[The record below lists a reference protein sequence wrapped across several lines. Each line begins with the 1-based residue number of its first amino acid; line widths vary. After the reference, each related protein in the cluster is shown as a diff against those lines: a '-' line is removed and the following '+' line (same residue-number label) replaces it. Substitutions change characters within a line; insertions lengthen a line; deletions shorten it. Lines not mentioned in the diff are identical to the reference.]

1 MALLTLHGASLSFSD
16 FPLLDHAEL
25 TIERG
30 ERLCL
35 VGRNGAGKSTL
46 MKVIAS
52 ELPLDDGRLVLQQ
65 DLKVTR
71 LEQDPPASSEITVF
85 DYAAEGLAGVGE
97 LLKQYHHVSH
107 ALAHDPSDANIRT
120 MSQLQEQLDYQNGW
134 QYETRINQVLTLLDL
149 DPDVTLDSL
158 SGGWLRK
165 VALARALAC
174 DPDLLLLDEPTN
186 HLDIDAINWLE
197 EFLKDFRGAI
207 VFISHDREFIH
218 KLATRII
225 DLDRGV
231 ITSWPGNYD
240 EYLQG
245 KEEWLRVEELKNAEF
260 DRKLAQEEV
269 WVRQGIKARRTR
281 NEGRVRALKAMRMER
296 TQRRELQGKA
306 KLQLDEAGRSGKL
319 VFESEGL
326 GLDFGDRTL
335 FQGLDLQVLRGD
347 KIALVGPNGCGKS
360 TLIKLLLGQLEATR
374 GSVRQGTNLEV
385 AYFDQY
391 REQLDPEKTV
401 VDNVGEGK
409 QEVMVR
415 GRSRHILGYL
425 QDFLFEPKRA
435 RTPVKALSGGEK
447 NRLLLAK
454 LFLKPSNLLILD
466 EPTNDLDVE
475 TLELL
480 EELLADY
487 PGTLLLVSHDRRFID
502 NTVTGCWLFEGD
514 GRISDYVG
522 GYADMT
528 ATRAQQ
534 QSQLAA
540 QQAVKQPQS
549 KAPEP
554 VVTQAPVA
562 AKQKKLSYKLQ
573 LELDN
578 LPARLE
584 QLEAELDA
592 LQTEIN
598 HPGFFSLPAEQT
610 QTKLDA
616 LNAAEAALE
625 QAFSRWEEL
634 EALKHQD

>member
-1 MALLTLHGASLSFSD
+1 MALLTLHGACLSFSD
-16 FPLLDHAEL
+16 FPLLDNAEL
-25 TIERG
+25 SIERG

-46 MKVIAS
+46 MKIIAG
-52 ELPLDDGRLVLQQ
+52 ELPLDDGRMVQQQ

-71 LEQDPPASSEITVF
+71 LEQDPPASSDLTVF
-85 DYAAEGLAGVGE
+85 DYTAEGLAGVGE
-97 LLKQYHHVSH
+97 LLKQYHYISME
-107 ALAHDPSDANIRT
+107 LAHDPSDANIRI
-120 MSQLQEQLDYQNGW
+120 MSDLQEQLDYQNGW
-134 QYETRINQVLTLLDL
+134 QFETRISQVLTLLNL
-149 DPDVTLDSL
+149 DPDATLDSL

-186 HLDIDAINWLE
+186 HLDIEAINWLE
-197 EFLKDFRGAI
+197 DFLKDFRGAI

-245 KEEWLRVEELKNAEF
+245 KEEALRVEELQHAEF

-281 NEGRVRALKAMRMER
+281 NEGRVRALEAMRMER
-296 TQRRELQGKA
+296 SQRRELQGKA
-306 KLQLDEAGRSGKL
+306 KLQMDDVNRSGKL
-319 VFESEGL
+319 VFETEGL

-360 TLIKLLLGQLEATR
+360 TLIKLLLGQLEPSR
-374 GSVRQGTNLEV
+374 GLVKGGTKLEV

-391 REQLDPEKTV
+391 RDQLDPEQTV
-401 VDNVGEGK
+401 MDNVGEGK

-522 GYADMT
+522 GYADMM

-534 QSQLAA
+534 STQLAA
-540 QQAVKQPQS
+540 KAAQVKT
-549 KAPEP
+549 PEP
-554 VVTQAPVA
+554 VAVA
-562 AKQKKLSYKLQ
+562 SPAASKVKKLSYKLQ

-584 QLEAELDA
+584 QLETELNA
-592 LQTEIN
+592 LQAEVN
-598 HPGFFSLPAEQT
+598 HPGFFALPSDQT
-610 QTKLDA
+610 QLKLDA

>member
-1 MALLTLHGASLSFSD
+1 
-16 FPLLDHAEL
+16 
-25 TIERG
+25 
-30 ERLCL
+30 
-35 VGRNGAGKSTL
+35 
-46 MKVIAS
+46 
-52 ELPLDDGRLVLQQ
+52 
-65 DLKVTR
+65 
-71 LEQDPPASSEITVF
+71 
-85 DYAAEGLAGVGE
+85 
-97 LLKQYHHVSH
+97 
-107 ALAHDPSDANIRT
+107 
-120 MSQLQEQLDYQNGW
+120 
-134 QYETRINQVLTLLDL
+134 
-149 DPDVTLDSL
+149 
-158 SGGWLRK
+158 
-165 VALARALAC
+165 
-174 DPDLLLLDEPTN
+174 EPTN
-186 HLDIDAINWLE
+186 HLDIEAINWLE

-319 VFESEGL
+319 VFEAEGL
-326 GLDFGDRTL
+326 GLDFGERTL

-360 TLIKLLLGQLEATR
+360 TLIKLLLGQIDATR

-522 GYADMT
+522 GYADMM

-534 QSQLAA
+534 QAA
-540 QQAVKQPQS
+540 LQAKSAPS

-554 VVTQAPVA
+554 VVVSEAP
-562 AKQKKLSYKLQ
+562 KKSKKLSYKLQ
-573 LELDN
+573 LELDG

-584 QLEAELDA
+584 QLEAELEA
-592 LQTEIN
+592 LQGEIN
-598 HPGFFSLPAEQT
+598 QPGFFSLPSDQT
-610 QTKLDA
+610 QPKLDA

-625 QAFSRWEEL
+625 EAFARWEEL
-634 EALKHQD
+634 EGLKNQE

>member
-1 MALLTLHGASLSFSD
+1 M
-16 FPLLDHAEL
+16 
-25 TIERG
+25 
-30 ERLCL
+30 
-35 VGRNGAGKSTL
+35 
-46 MKVIAS
+46 
-52 ELPLDDGRLVLQQ
+52 
-65 DLKVTR
+65 
-71 LEQDPPASSEITVF
+71 
-85 DYAAEGLAGVGE
+85 
-97 LLKQYHHVSH
+97 
-107 ALAHDPSDANIRT
+107 
-120 MSQLQEQLDYQNGW
+120 
-134 QYETRINQVLTLLDL
+134 
-149 DPDVTLDSL
+149 
-158 SGGWLRK
+158 
-165 VALARALAC
+165 
-174 DPDLLLLDEPTN
+174 
-186 HLDIDAINWLE
+186 
-197 EFLKDFRGAI
+197 
-207 VFISHDREFIH
+207 
-218 KLATRII
+218 
-225 DLDRGV
+225 
-231 ITSWPGNYD
+231 
-240 EYLQG
+240 
-245 KEEWLRVEELKNAEF
+245 RVEELKNAEF

-306 KLQLDEAGRSGKL
+306 KLQLDEASRSGKL

-360 TLIKLLLGQLEATR
+360 TLIKLLLGQLSPSR
-374 GSVRQGTNLEV
+374 GTVKGGTNLEV

-514 GRISDYVG
+514 GQISDYVG
-522 GYADMT
+522 GYADMM

-534 QSQLAA
+534 QA
-540 QQAVKQPQS
+540 QQSAQQVAKQVQS
-549 KAPEP
+549 KTPEP
-554 VVTQAPVA
+554 VVAPAPA
-562 AKQKKLSYKLQ
+562 ATKAKKLSYKLQ

-598 HPGFFSLPAEQT
+598 HPGFFSLPSDQT
-610 QTKLDA
+610 QAKLDA

>member
-1 MALLTLHGASLSFSD
+1 
-16 FPLLDHAEL
+16 
-25 TIERG
+25 
-30 ERLCL
+30 
-35 VGRNGAGKSTL
+35 
-46 MKVIAS
+46 
-52 ELPLDDGRLVLQQ
+52 
-65 DLKVTR
+65 
-71 LEQDPPASSEITVF
+71 
-85 DYAAEGLAGVGE
+85 
-97 LLKQYHHVSH
+97 
-107 ALAHDPSDANIRT
+107 
-120 MSQLQEQLDYQNGW
+120 
-134 QYETRINQVLTLLDL
+134 
-149 DPDVTLDSL
+149 
-158 SGGWLRK
+158 RK

-186 HLDIDAINWLE
+186 HLDIEAINWLE

-225 DLDRGV
+225 DLDRGE

-240 EYLQG
+240 QYLLG

-281 NEGRVRALKAMRMER
+281 NEGRVRALEAMRMER
-296 TQRRELQGKA
+296 SQRRELQGKA
-306 KLQLDEAGRSGKL
+306 KLQMDDVNRSGKL
-319 VFESEGL
+319 VFETEGL

-360 TLIKLLLGQLEATR
+360 TLIKLLLGQLDPSR
-374 GSVRQGTNLEV
+374 GLVKGGTKLEV

-391 REQLDPEKTV
+391 RDQLDPEQTV
-401 VDNVGEGK
+401 MENVGEGK

-522 GYADMT
+522 GYADMM
-528 ATRAQQ
+528 ATRAL
-534 QSQLAA
+534 QST
-540 QQAVKQPQS
+540 QQAAKVAQAKT
-549 KAPEP
+549 PESAAVASQ
-554 VVTQAPVA
+554 VVT
-562 AKQKKLSYKLQ
+562 KTKKLSYKLQ

-584 QLEAELDA
+584 QLETELDA
-592 LQTEIN
+592 LQAEVN
-598 HPGFFSLPAEQT
+598 HPGFFALPSDQT
-610 QTKLDA
+610 QLKLDA

>member
-1 MALLTLHGASLSFSD
+1 MALLTLHGACLSFSD
-16 FPLLDHAEL
+16 FPLLDNAEL
-25 TIERG
+25 SIERG

-46 MKVIAS
+46 MKVIAG
-52 ELPLDDGRLVLQQ
+52 ELPLDDGRMVQQQ

-71 LEQDPPASSEITVF
+71 LEQDPPASSDLTVF
-85 DYAAEGLAGVGE
+85 DYTAEGLAGVGE
-97 LLKQYHHVSH
+97 ILKQYHHISME
-107 ALAHDPSDANIRT
+107 LAHDPSDANIRI
-120 MSQLQEQLDYQNGW
+120 MSELQEQLDYQNGW
-134 QYETRINQVLTLLDL
+134 QFETRISQVLTLLNL
-149 DPDVTLDSL
+149 DPDATLDSL

-186 HLDIDAINWLE
+186 HLDIEAINWLE

-225 DLDRGV
+225 DLDRGE

-240 EYLQG
+240 QYLQG

-281 NEGRVRALKAMRMER
+281 NEGRVRALEAMRMER
-296 TQRRELQGKA
+296 SQRRELQGKA
-306 KLQLDEAGRSGKL
+306 KLQMDDVNRSGKL
-319 VFESEGL
+319 VFETEGL

-360 TLIKLLLGQLEATR
+360 TLIKLLLGQLEPSR
-374 GSVRQGTNLEV
+374 GVVKGGTKLEV

-391 REQLDPEKTV
+391 RDQLDPEQTV
-401 VDNVGEGK
+401 MDNVGEGK

-522 GYADMT
+522 GYADMMD
-528 ATRAQQ
+528 TRALQTA
-534 QSQLAA
+534 QSVKAA
-540 QQAVKQPQS
+540 S
-549 KAPEP
+549 KAPLATEP
-554 VVTQAPVA
+554 VAVASEPV
-562 AKQKKLSYKLQ
+562 KKTRKLSYKVQ
-573 LELDN
+573 LELDE
-578 LPARLE
+578 LPAKLE
-584 QLEAELDA
+584 QLEAELDT
-592 LQTEIN
+592 LQGEVN
-598 HPGFFSLPAEQT
+598 EPGFFSLSAEQT
-610 QTKLDA
+610 QQK
-616 LNAAEAALE
+616 LNALSAAEVALD

>member
-1 MALLTLHGASLSFSD
+1 MALLTLHGACLSFSD
-16 FPLLDHAEL
+16 FPLLDNAEL
-25 TIERG
+25 SIERG

-46 MKVIAS
+46 MKIIAG
-52 ELPLDDGRLVLQQ
+52 ELPLDDGRMVQQQ

-71 LEQDPPASSEITVF
+71 LEQDPPASSDLTVF
-85 DYAAEGLAGVGE
+85 DYTAEGLAGVGE
-97 LLKQYHHVSH
+97 LLKQYHHISME
-107 ALAHDPSDANIRT
+107 LAHDPSDANIRI
-120 MSQLQEQLDYQNGW
+120 MSDLQEQLDYQNGW
-134 QYETRINQVLTLLDL
+134 QFETRISQVLTLLNL
-149 DPDVTLDSL
+149 DPDATLDSL

-186 HLDIDAINWLE
+186 HLDIEAINWLE
-197 EFLKDFRGAI
+197 DFLKDFRGAI
-207 VFISHDREFIH
+207 V
-218 KLATRII
+218 
-225 DLDRGV
+225 
-231 ITSWPGNYD
+231 
-240 EYLQG
+240 LQG
-245 KEEWLRVEELKNAEF
+245 KEEALRVEELQHAEF

-281 NEGRVRALKAMRMER
+281 NEGRVRALEAMRMER
-296 TQRRELQGKA
+296 SQRRELQGKA
-306 KLQLDEAGRSGKL
+306 KLQMDDVNRSGKL
-319 VFESEGL
+319 VFETEGL

-360 TLIKLLLGQLEATR
+360 TLIKLLLGQLEPSR
-374 GSVRQGTNLEV
+374 GLVKGGTKLEV

-391 REQLDPEKTV
+391 RDQLDPEQTV
-401 VDNVGEGK
+401 MDNVGEGK

-466 EPTNDLDVE
+466 EPK
-475 TLELL
+475 
-480 EELLADY
+480 LLADY

-522 GYADMT
+522 GYADMM

-534 QSQLAA
+534 STQLAEKAA
-540 QQAVKQPQS
+540 QVKT
-549 KAPEP
+549 PEP
-554 VVTQAPVA
+554 VAVA
-562 AKQKKLSYKLQ
+562 SPAASKVKKLSYKLQ

-584 QLEAELDA
+584 QLETELNA
-592 LQTEIN
+592 LQAEVN
-598 HPGFFSLPAEQT
+598 HPGFFALPSDQT
-610 QTKLDA
+610 QLKLDA

>member
-1 MALLTLHGASLSFSD
+1 MALLTLHGACLSFSD
-16 FPLLDHAEL
+16 APLLDHADL
-25 TIERG
+25 QIERG

-46 MKVIAS
+46 MKILAG
-52 ELPLDDGRLVLQQ
+52 EMALDDGRLIIQQ
-65 DLKVTR
+65 DLKIAR
-71 LEQDPPASSEITVF
+71 LEQDPPASSEHSVF
-85 DYAAEGLAGVGE
+85 DYAAEGLAEVGQ
-97 LLKQYHHVSH
+97 LLKDYHHASLLV
-107 ALAHDPSDANIRT
+107 AKDPSDQHIRT
-120 MSQLQEQLDYQNGW
+120 MSRLQEQLDHSQGW
-134 QYETRINQVLTLLDL
+134 QFETRINQVLQLLDL
-149 DPDVTLDSL
+149 NPDARLSSL

-165 VALARALAC
+165 VALARALAG

-186 HLDIDAINWLE
+186 HLDIDAIQWLE
-197 EFLKDFRGAI
+197 NFLKDFRGAI

-218 KLATRII
+218 RLSTRII
-225 DLDRGV
+225 DLDRGH
-231 ITSWPGNYD
+231 ITSWPGDYD
-240 EYLQG
+240 QYLTG
-245 KEEWLRVEELKNAEF
+245 KEEALRVEELQNAEF

-296 TQRRELQGKA
+296 RERRELQGKA
-306 KLQLDEAGRSGKL
+306 RLKMEEANRSGKL
-319 VFESEGL
+319 VFEAEGVNL
-326 GLDFGDRTL
+326 AFDEKTL
-335 FQGLDLQVLRGD
+335 FSNLELLVQRGD

-360 TLIKLLLGQLEATR
+360 TLIKLLLGDLVPDA
-374 GSVRQGTNLEV
+374 GSVRRGTNLEV

-391 REQLDPEKTV
+391 REQLDPDQTV
-401 VDNVGEGK
+401 MENVGEGK
-409 QEVMVR
+409 QEVTVG
-415 GRSRHILGYL
+415 GRTRHILGYL
-425 QDFLFEPKRA
+425 QDFLFEPKRS
-435 RTPVKALSGGEK
+435 RTPVRALSGGEK

-514 GRISDYVG
+514 GRINDYVG
-522 GYADMT
+522 GYADMM

-534 QSQLAA
+534 A
-540 QQAVKQPQS
+540 P
-549 KAPEP
+549 APEA
-554 VVTQAPVA
+554 TAKRAEPVA
-562 AKQKKLSYKLQ
+562 TPSEPVKKNRKLSYKLQ

-584 QLEAELDA
+584 QLEQEIAA
-592 LQTEIN
+592 LQEEIN
-598 HPGFFSLPAEQT
+598 QPGFFTLSTEQT
-610 QTKLDA
+610 QSKLDA
-616 LNAAEAALE
+616 LSAAEVALD

-634 EALKHQD
+634 EALKQQD

>member
-1 MALLTLHGASLSFSD
+1 M
-16 FPLLDHAEL
+16 
-25 TIERG
+25 
-30 ERLCL
+30 
-35 VGRNGAGKSTL
+35 
-46 MKVIAS
+46 
-52 ELPLDDGRLVLQQ
+52 
-65 DLKVTR
+65 
-71 LEQDPPASSEITVF
+71 
-85 DYAAEGLAGVGE
+85 
-97 LLKQYHHVSH
+97 
-107 ALAHDPSDANIRT
+107 
-120 MSQLQEQLDYQNGW
+120 
-134 QYETRINQVLTLLDL
+134 
-149 DPDVTLDSL
+149 TLDSL

-522 GYADMT
+522 GYADMM

-540 QQAVKQPQS
+540 QQVANQPQS

-584 QLEAELDA
+584 QLEADLDA

>member
-1 MALLTLHGASLSFSD
+1 MALLTLHGACLSFSD
-16 FPLLDHAEL
+16 FPLLDNAEL

-65 DLKVTR
+65 DLKVNR
-71 LEQDPPASSEITVF
+71 LEQDPPASSELTVF

-97 LLKQYHHVSH
+97 LLKQYHHISME
-107 ALAHDPSDANIRT
+107 LASDPSDANIRK
-120 MSQLQEQLDYQNGW
+120 MSELQEQLDYQNGW
-134 QYETRINQVLTLLDL
+134 QFETRISQVLTLLGL

-186 HLDIDAINWLE
+186 HLDIEAINWLE
-197 EFLKDFRGAI
+197 DFLKDFRGAI

-225 DLDRGV
+225 DLDRGA

-281 NEGRVRALKAMRMER
+281 NEGRVRALEAMRMER
-296 TQRRELQGKA
+296 SQRRELQGKA
-306 KLQLDEAGRSGKL
+306 KLQLDEVNRSGKL
-319 VFESEGL
+319 VFETEGL

-335 FQGLDLQVLRGD
+335 FKGLDLQVLRGD

-360 TLIKLLLGQLEATR
+360 TLIKLLLGQLEPTR
-374 GSVRQGTNLEV
+374 GTVKGGTNLEV

-391 REQLDPEKTV
+391 REQLDPEQTV

-480 EELLADY
+480 EELLSDY

-522 GYADMT
+522 GYADMM
-528 ATRAQQ
+528 ATREQQNAQQ
-534 QSQLAA
+534 QAKGA
-540 QQAVKQPQS
+540 TV

-554 VVTQAPVA
+554 VAAAAPEA
-562 AKQKKLSYKLQ
+562 PKKSKKLSYKLQ
-573 LELDN
+573 LELEG

-584 QLEAELDA
+584 QLESELDA
-592 LQTEIN
+592 LQSEIN
-598 HPGFFSLPAEQT
+598 QPGFFSLPADKT
-610 QTKLDA
+610 QPKLDA

-625 QAFSRWEEL
+625 QAFARWEEL
-634 EALKHQD
+634 EGLKNQE

>member
-1 MALLTLHGASLSFSD
+1 MTLLKFSD
-16 FPLLDHAEL
+16 VSLAYGSTPLLDGVSWQIA
-25 TIERG
+25 RG
-30 ERLCL
+30 ERVCII
-35 VGRNGAGKSTL
+35 GRNGTGKSSMLKLVRGTQ
-46 MKVIAS
+46 S
-52 ELPLDDGRLVLQQ
+52 LDDGEIWRAPG
-65 DLKVTR
+65 LKIGELPQELPR
-71 LEQDPPASSEITVF
+71 ADERTVF
-85 DYAAEGLAGVGE
+85 DVVAEGLAEVGA
-97 LLKQYHHVSH
+97 LLAEYHHLVQH
-107 ALAHDPSDANIRT
+107 KLGDAELERLTQVQQALEARDGWRLQ
-120 MSQLQEQLDYQNGW
+120 QLVDSTISRLQLPADK
-134 QYETRINQVLTLLDL
+134 TLAE
-149 DPDVTLDSL
+149 L
-158 SGGWLRK
+158 SGGWRRRVLLAQAL
-165 VALARALAC
+165 VAE
-174 DPDLLLLDEPTN
+174 PDLLLLDEPTN

-231 ITSWPGNYD
+231 LTSWPGNYD

-319 VFESEGL
+319 VFETEGL

-360 TLIKLLLGQLEATR
+360 TLIKLLMGQLEASR

-480 EELLADY
+480 EELLTDY

-522 GYADMT
+522 GYADMM
-528 ATRAQQ
+528 ATRALQ
-534 QSQLAA
+534 AA
-540 QQAVKQPQS
+540 QQTA
-549 KAPEP
+549 KATQNKVAEP
-554 VVTQAPVA
+554 VASA
-562 AKQKKLSYKLQ
+562 AEPAKKTRKLSYKLQ

-584 QLEAELDA
+584 QLEMELDA
-592 LQTEIN
+592 LQAEIN

-610 QTKLDA
+610 QPKLDA

-625 QAFSRWEEL
+625 HAFSRWEEL